1 MSFQQNKFK
10 EIADTIRSL
19 SERTNKIKPSKF
31 ATEISSIHEAALMR
45 GHENGLDSGK
55 EIQKRERWDNHI
67 ESLKNGWTYGFA
79 GRGINDETF
88 TPYTDV
94 KMNAGYNI
102 TGLFQYCGITN
113 LKDILVR
120 YGATLDLALG
130 ANAANLFANSKVT
143 HIPRLLLNSA
153 TGFATAFNSC
163 TDLVSIDEL
172 YVPKVT
178 SFSNTFQNCTNLE
191 EIRITSEIKI
201 NGFDVHWSEKLS
213 HESLLSIINALAN
226 KTADTSGTEWVCTL
240 GTENLNKLSATEI
253 AVATEKGWSLV

>member
-10 EIADTIRSL
+10 EIADCIRSI
-19 SERTNKIKPSKF
+19 SGRTHKMKPNEFKTVI
-31 ATEISSIHEAALMR
+31 AEIHEAALMQ
-45 GHENGLDSGK
+45 GHENGINAVK
-55 EIQKRERWDNHI
+55 QNHWTSHL
-67 ESLKNGWTYGFA
+67 EGLKNGWTYGFA

-130 ANAANLFANSKVT
+130 ANAANLFASSKVT

-153 TGFATAFNSC
+153 TGFATAFNGC

-201 NGFDVHWSEKLS
+201 NGFDVHWSTKLT
-213 HESLLSIINALAN
+213 HESLMSILNALADKSN
-226 KTADTSGTEWVCTL
+226 DTSGTEWVCTL